1 MTREAGVDEVEH
13 FCLKAGNIETL
24 RVGSY
29 ELRRE
34 FSINRLETRYRIG
47 QALADCSEKNMPVKV
62 AGVCPLLAANP
73 TTVSNAPPRS

>member
-47 QALADCSEKNMPVKV
+47 QALRTARKKTCRWKLPEFVRYWQQILM
-62 AGVCPLLAANP
+62 
-73 TTVSNAPPRS
+73 TISNAPPRS